1 LGDEG
6 GQKEGPKP
14 GGSEMEDEL
23 KFPLDAEDKDVE
35 MLPDAKIMDRLSDE
49 EVGAVISYGLGPLD
63 EYVADIYAELKRNEL
78 KYRPRPDYMESVQK
92 DINQT
97 MRGILVDWLVEVA
110 EEYKLTSQTLFL
122 TVSYVDRLL
131 SVVSV
136 HRTKLQLIG
145 ITCMLLAS
153 KYEEIYPPSVDDFV
167 YIADNTYT
175 RSEVL
180 RMETVLLNTLKF
192 SLTSATTWE
201 FARRFCK
208 LGNLDAKTT
217 CFANYL
223 TELFLQEP
231 THLLQLPSKVAAGA
245 CCLALYS
252 TNQPAWTP
260 ALQQATG
267 YAFDD
272 LKEVIGQLHATHLRM
287 HKGKISLKAVRNKYT
302 EEKRFRV
309 AQIAALEEL
318 ELAGVSK
325 PA

>member
-1 LGDEG
+1 
-6 GQKEGPKP
+6 
-14 GGSEMEDEL
+14 MET
-23 KFPLDAEDKDVE
+23 
-35 MLPDAKIMDRLSDE
+35 
-49 EVGAVISYGLGPLD
+49 
-63 EYVADIYAELKRNEL
+63 
-78 KYRPRPDYMESVQK
+78 VQK

-97 MRGILVDWLVEVA
+97 MRGILVDWLGEVA

-175 RSEVL
+175 RNEVL

-192 SLTSATTWE
+192 SLTTVTTWE

-208 LGNLDAKTT
+208 LGHLDAKTT
-217 CFANYL
+217 SLVHYL

-231 THLLQLPSKVAAGA
+231 VHLLQLPSRVAAGA
-245 CCLALYS
+245 CFLALHT
-252 TNQPAWTP
+252 TNQPSWSP
-260 ALQQATG
+260 ELQQVTG
-267 YAFDD
+267 YALDD
-272 LKEVIGQLHATHLRM
+272 LKEVIGQLHATHLKM
-287 HKGKISLKAVRNKYT
+287 HKGKIALKAVRNKYS

-309 AQIAALEEL
+309 SQVVPPEEVPGIPQPP
-318 ELAGVSK
+318 AGK
-325 PA
+325 A

>member
-1 LGDEG
+1 
-6 GQKEGPKP
+6 
-14 GGSEMEDEL
+14 
-23 KFPLDAEDKDVE
+23 
-35 MLPDAKIMDRLSDE
+35 
-49 EVGAVISYGLGPLD
+49 VISYGLGPLD
-63 EYVADIYAELKRNEL
+63 EYCADIYAELKRNEL

-287 HKGKISLKAVRNKYT
+287 HKGKISLKAIRNKYT

-318 ELAGVSK
+318 GVISK